1 MRASRSHLRC
11 SSHWRSPA
19 AITIGVI
26 ARPRT
31 PDIDRQCRHR
41 HPFDG
46 GDGCGRGGRG
56 SAIANGTLEL
66 SYQYVNDAKA
76 TKTGTVAIP
85 FAATT
90 ANNVIATAAC
100 EMV

>member
-1 MRASRSHLRC
+1 MPSPSPLRQ
-11 SSHWRSPA
+11 R
-19 AITIGVI
+19 GRL
-26 ARPRT
+26 RPWWA
-31 PDIDRQCRHR
+31 
-41 HPFDG
+41 
-46 GDGCGRGGRG
+46 G